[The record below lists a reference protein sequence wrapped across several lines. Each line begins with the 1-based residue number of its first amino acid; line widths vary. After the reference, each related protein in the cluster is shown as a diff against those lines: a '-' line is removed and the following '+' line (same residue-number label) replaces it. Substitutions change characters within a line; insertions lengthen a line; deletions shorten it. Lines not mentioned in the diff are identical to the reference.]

1 MSAALGVRFAAPGRR
16 RVSCALPQSSQAD
29 MPRTKTVLLCAVAA
43 AGLGVAARSTVRA
56 RALEV
61 ELRTATATG
70 QAEGASF
77 VETLRGE
84 HAERQRL
91 ALDRRRDVALALA
104 SARRDRLLGA
114 LAIAGVA
121 LFYGAGRVLTRVAAE
136 VDEDRRHVG
145 ADVERGPNR
154 S

>member
-1 MSAALGVRFAAPGRR
+1 MS
-16 RVSCALPQSSQAD
+16 
-29 MPRTKTVLLCAVAA
+29 RTKTAVLCAVAL
-43 AGLGVAARSTVRA
+43 AGLAVSVRSTLRVRVLDQQVKA
-56 RALEV
+56 AL
-61 ELRTATATG
+61 RTG

-91 ALDRRRDVALALA
+91 ALDRRREVALALA
-104 SARRDRLLGA
+104 RARRDRLLGA

-121 LFYGAGRVLTRVAAE
+121 LVYAAGRVLSRLAQE
-136 VDEDRRHVG
+136 VESDHLHVG
-145 ADVERGPNR
+145 PGAERGPDR